1 MSAVTETKEA
11 LEMWPSC
18 AETRRFRCL
27 CSGWT
32 GTAHFMEAQRF
43 ESIRVYDLASLA
55 RDDRS
60 RPLAEVERSGR
71 PIEGENDEGFSGA

>member
-1 MSAVTETKEA
+1 
-11 LEMWPSC
+11 
-18 AETRRFRCL
+18 
-27 CSGWT
+27 
-32 GTAHFMEAQRF
+32 MEAQRF